1 MTATTRKGTGIM
13 LRLKSLEITNIRSVE
28 HVTLNVDPDGTTA
41 LYGPSGV
48 GKSGILD
55 ALPWCLWGDTGSAG
69 SAAALRREGSTEPA
83 QATATVLIGS
93 DEIVALRR
101 ITRSDS
107 GVESASAKLWINGV
121 KQSNV
126 TPASLT
132 RIITDLTGLT
142 AKTFRGAFYM
152 AQGQLTDLMTGT
164 PAKVQETFE
173 ELTGLDDLTKR
184 IQGLREQCK
193 EAAVRAEALPGD
205 PAEVT
210 RTADDAKEAG
220 RESDRLQQESNRAAA
235 AAASARTIWDT
246 ANQRA
251 KELQSAER
259 AARDSREAVVGAE
272 ALAADAAQTVNAARL
287 RLHDLGEAS
296 EGDPEVQG
304 AATRTACA
312 ALEQALSEL
321 TRRGTELKAAA
332 GQESSARTAAE
343 QARAAHDSVDPDA
356 LATAVTDGQAEVD
369 AGRAAHQEVLR
380 AAHVADAAVA
390 QRDEAIATLS
400 RAMDAAACPTCRQ
413 DVGDVAALIDEQNAI
428 LDQARKDAAAA
439 HQKATTLDRAL
450 LDAETRLR
458 KAHDALANVASLA
471 RVAEHAEEAASAAT
485 RHADQAAATL
495 AELVAAHQ
503 NEPAPTGREQIHSAA
518 LAVHEQLTEQLST
531 ARGVTA
537 AWITLTDTIARAAA
551 ASGRVDQARAAVVD
565 APSPTDVAA
574 AESREATTRVDLDT
588 AQAGAADA
596 AAQAQAA
603 RATAMQ
609 LDGIADDA
617 ATRWNLK
624 REAAEQAEVT
634 RIARDIGIALRRDL
648 LAEYCATISAAA
660 TDILTRLGGEHVGF
674 MIDET
679 FVPQVV
685 LPDGTTRATRQ
696 LSGGEKARAAVCA
709 FIGFSR
715 QLAGGGKPGML
726 FADEI
731 TASQDEAFRRDMLTM
746 LRALE
751 MPMIVVSHTADV
763 LDIASRVIRLQRP
776 PLGSTQLAA

>member
-1 MTATTRKGTGIM
+1 M

-28 HVTLNVDPDGTTA
+28 HMTLDVDPDGTTA

-93 DEIVALRR
+93 DEVVAVRR
-101 ITRSDS
+101 ITRSEA

-184 IQGLREQCK
+184 IQGLRDQCK
-193 EAAVRAEALPGD
+193 EATVRADTLPGD
-205 PAEVT
+205 PAEVK
-210 RTADDAKEAG
+210 RTAEDATEAG

-235 AAASARTIWDT
+235 DAAAARTTWDT
-246 ANQRA
+246 ASQQA
-251 KELQSAER
+251 KELQRAER
-259 AARDSREAVVGAE
+259 AARDSREAVIGAE
-272 ALAADAAQTVNAARL
+272 ALAADAGQAVTAARQHL
-287 RLHDLGEAS
+287 RDLGEATDS
-296 EGDPEVQG
+296 GDPAEHG
-304 AATRTACA
+304 AAARTACTD
-312 ALEQALSEL
+312 LEQTIGEL
-321 TRRGTELKAAA
+321 TRRGTELKSAA

-343 QARAAHDSVDPDA
+343 QARAAHAAVDPDA
-356 LATAVTDGQAEVD
+356 LAAAVTTGQAEVE
-369 AGRAAHQEVLR
+369 AARSAHQEALR

-390 QRDEAIATLS
+390 QREEAIATLS

-413 DVGDVAALIDEQNAI
+413 DVGDVAALIDEQRAI
-428 LDQARKDAAAA
+428 LDQARAEAVAA
-439 HQKATTLDRAL
+439 HQKATALDRAL
-450 LDAETRLR
+450 LDTETRLR
-458 KAHDALANVASLA
+458 KSHAALANVDSLA
-471 RVAEHAEEAASAAT
+471 RVAEHAEAAAIAAT
-485 RHADQAAATL
+485 RHADQAATAL

-503 NEPAPTGREQIHSAA
+503 NAPVPAGREQIHSAA
-518 LAVHEQLTEQLST
+518 LTVHEQLTERLAT
-531 ARGVTA
+531 ARTVATA
-537 AWITLTDTIARAAA
+537 WNALADVLTRAAA
-551 ASGRVDQARAAVVD
+551 TSERVEVARAAVVD

-574 AESREATTRVDLDT
+574 AESAEATARVALDA
-588 AQAGAADA
+588 AQARAADA

-609 LDGIADDA
+609 LDGIADDT
-617 ATRWNLK
+617 ATRWELK
-624 REAAEQAEVT
+624 REAAEKAEIA

-674 MIDET
+674 VIDET

>member
-1 MTATTRKGTGIM
+1 M

-28 HVTLNVDPDGTTA
+28 HMTLDVDPDGTTA

-83 QATATVLIGS
+83 QVTATVLIDS
-93 DEIVALRR
+93 DEVVAVRR
-101 ITRSDS
+101 ITRSEA

-132 RIITDLTGLT
+132 RIITELTGLT

-152 AQGQLTDLMTGT
+152 AQGQLTELMTGT

-184 IQGLREQCK
+184 IQGLREECK
-193 EAAVRAEALPGD
+193 DAAVRAEALPGD
-205 PAEVT
+205 PAEVK
-210 RTADDAKEAG
+210 RTADDAEEAG
-220 RESDRLQQESNRAAA
+220 AESDRLQQECNRAAA
-235 AAASARTIWDT
+235 DAAEARTIWDA
-246 ANQRA
+246 ANQQA
-251 KELQSAER
+251 KELQRAER
-259 AARDSREAVVGAE
+259 LARDSREAVVGAQ
-272 ALAADAAQTVNAARL
+272 ALAADAGQAVDAARQ
-287 RLHDLGEAS
+287 RLHDLGEATS
-296 EGDPEVQG
+296 GDHEPRG
-304 AATRTACA
+304 AVARQACTDLEH
-312 ALEQALSEL
+312 ALGEL
-321 TRRGTELKAAA
+321 TRRGTELKSAA

-343 QARAAHDSVDPDA
+343 QARAAHAAVDPDA
-356 LATAVTDGQAEVD
+356 LAAAVTAGQAEVE
-369 AGRAAHQEVLR
+369 AARSAHQEALR

-413 DVGDVAALIDEQNAI
+413 DVGDVAALIDEQRTI
-428 LDQARKDAAAA
+428 LDQARAEATAA
-439 HQKATTLDRAL
+439 HQRATALDRAL
-450 LDAETRLR
+450 LDTETRLR
-458 KAHDALANVASLA
+458 KAHDALANVDSLA
-471 RVAEHAEEAASAAT
+471 RVAEHAEAAASAAT
-485 RHADQAAATL
+485 RHADQAAGAL
-495 AELVAAHQ
+495 AELVATHQ
-503 NEPAPTGREQIHSAA
+503 NAPAPAGRDEIHRAA
-518 LAVHEQLTEQLST
+518 LTVHEQLTAQLAT
-531 ARGVTA
+531 ARTVTT
-537 AWITLTDTIARAAA
+537 AWNALADALTRAAA
-551 ASGRVDQARAAVVD
+551 AGERVEVARAAVVD

-574 AESREATTRVDLDT
+574 AESREANARAALDA
-588 AQAGAADA
+588 AQARAADA
-596 AAQAQAA
+596 AAHAQAA

-617 ATRWNLK
+617 ATRWELK
-624 REAAEQAEVT
+624 REAAEKAEIA

-674 MIDET
+674 VIDET